1 MLVKTSPR
9 DRMPMAELHCHLEG
23 TVPPALALHLGR
35 RHGIDLSHVIDPAT
49 ETYIW
54 QDFSGFLDSYVA
66 MCEAIRT
73 LEDYYEITFDY
84 YTRMA
89 ARGLIYGEVFVSPDL
104 GRAHGLPYP
113 ALIETIATAMRDAE
127 AKTGVV
133 GRIVLVAIRHFGGGA
148 AERVAREAE
157 RHPHPFVVG
166 MGLAGEESFGE
177 PIDFRP
183 AFEIARNAG
192 LRLTAH
198 AGEHRGAAHVRATI
212 RDLQV
217 ERIGHGV
224 RVIED
229 PAVMAEVR
237 ERGVT
242 LEVCPHSNLAL
253 GLYPSMAA
261 HPVKRLIDA
270 GLKVTLNSDDPPFF
284 HTDLEQE
291 YRATA
296 AVHGLSREDCL
307 RITRTAIDAAFCD
320 EELKEKLRALLSE

>member
-1 MLVKTSPR
+1 
-9 DRMPMAELHCHLEG
+9 
-23 TVPPALALHLGR
+23 
-35 RHGIDLSHVIDPAT
+35 
-49 ETYIW
+49 
-54 QDFSGFLDSYVA
+54 
-66 MCEAIRT
+66 
-73 LEDYYEITFDY
+73 
-84 YTRMA
+84 
-89 ARGLIYGEVFVSPDL
+89 
-104 GRAHGLPYP
+104 LPYP
-113 ALIETIATAMRDAE
+113 ALIETIARAMRDAE

-133 GRIVLVAIRHFGGGA
+133 GRIVLVAIRHFGAGA

-183 AFEIARNAG
+183 AFEIARGAG

-198 AGEHRGAAHVRATI
+198 AGEHRGAAHVRATV

-217 ERIGHGV
+217 ERVGHGV

-229 PAVMAEVR
+229 PAVMAEIR
-237 ERGVT
+237 DRGVT

-253 GLYPSMAA
+253 GLYPSLAA
-261 HPVKRLIDA
+261 HPVRRLIDA

-291 YRATA
+291 YRDSA
-296 AVHGLSREDCL
+296 AVHGLSRGDCL

-320 EELKEKLRALLSE
+320 EAVKERLRARLTGDWNVMNL